1 MNESGDRVVRAG
13 IVGASGYIG
22 GELCRILLGH
32 PRIDLVA
39 PISRSLAGKR
49 VDGAHPNLRGLTDLG
64 FAAPDD
70 APDCDVVFL
79 ATPHRETM
87 RMVQGWAD
95 RVECLIDLS
104 ADFRLRDPAVYER
117 YYGAPHTAPELLSEF
132 VTGLPE
138 RHRKE
143 LVGADRISVPGC
155 MATAAI
161 TALYPLAAAGLIAD
175 RVTVD
180 GRIGSSGSGSGAGPM
195 NLHAERSGAMR
206 VFAPVGHRHEAE
218 VAQATGLSVRMSA
231 TGVEAVRG
239 AQVLCRASLV
249 EEVREPD
256 LRRVYRDCYAAE
268 PFVRVVAQRRGLYRL
283 PEPKILSGSNYC
295 DVGFALDPDRREVV
309 VVGALDNLVKGAAGN
324 AVQCLN
330 IRQGWPERLGLEFPG
345 LHPL

>member
-1 MNESGDRVVRAG
+1 MVRAG
-13 IVGASGYIG
+13 IVGANGYIG

-32 PRIDLVA
+32 PHVELVA
-39 PISRSLAGKR
+39 PVSRSLAGKR
-49 VDGAHPNLRGLTDLG
+49 VDGVHPNLRGLTDLT
-64 FAAPDD
+64 FTAPDD
-70 APDCDVVFL
+70 APDCDVLFL

-87 RMVQGWAD
+87 AMVSRWAG
-95 RVECLIDLS
+95 RAGVLIDLS
-104 ADFRLRDPAVYER
+104 ADFRLRDPAVYRR
-117 YYGAPHTAPELLSEF
+117 YYGAEHTAPELLAEF

-161 TALYPLAAAGLIAD
+161 LALYPLAAAGLIAG
-175 RVTVD
+175 RVSVD

-206 VFAPVGHRHEAE
+206 VFAPLGHRHEAE
-218 VAQATGLSVRMSA
+218 VAQATGLDVTMGA

-239 AQVLCRASLV
+239 AQVVCRAPLAT
-249 EEVREPD
+249 EVREPE
-256 LRRVYRDCYAAE
+256 LRRVYRECYGDE
-268 PFVRVVAQRRGLYRL
+268 PFVRIVAQRRGLYRL
-283 PEPKILSGSNYC
+283 PEPKILSGSNFC
-295 DVGFALDPDRREVV
+295 DVGFALDAERGEVV
-309 VVGALDNLVKGAAGN
+309 AVGALDNLVKGAAGN

-330 IRQGWPERLGLEFPG
+330 IRQGWPERLGIEFPG